1 MLTHL
6 GTWYLYLG
14 KIALRNCLTIL
25 IHFSSC
31 WTLSFY
37 YQGLCYHSGSCKLTV
52 YLKGMVISS
61 ALAKAISSSGFK
73 VIMNQCTPNLEVET
87 TLSTPKKDSPLSS
100 SSHSLW
106 MGALH
111 VVIFRTVLEMYASH
125 FNLCWE
131 HLGSLLWGCDSF
143 ILWLGP
149 SCLHF
154 SQLSDNAHAAGQQKT
169 LEIVRL

>member
-1 MLTHL
+1 MKLVIYQQNENIKYDLKGCSVFDRLIVSVRLCFFPTNTFKLDEVSNFCQEYKIQNNHREQEQMQTHL

-100 SSHSLW
+100 SSHSL
-106 MGALH
+106 
-111 VVIFRTVLEMYASH
+111 
-125 FNLCWE
+125 
-131 HLGSLLWGCDSF
+131 
-143 ILWLGP
+143 
-149 SCLHF
+149 
-154 SQLSDNAHAAGQQKT
+154 
-169 LEIVRL
+169 